1 MKTMIKSDTDKLVA
15 VIETK
20 LVMYTKI
27 VEELKQIIEKGHESH
42 AKIYE
47 VIKTVD
53 EKQSRTKDFVNMAI
67 GALAVLQFGIGILI
81 AIWK

>member
-1 MKTMIKSDTDKLVA
+1 MKTMSKSDTDKLVA

-20 LVMYTKI
+20 LEMYTKI

-53 EKQSRTKDFVNMAI
+53 EKHSRTKDFVNMAI